1 MDDDT
6 VSRLLEINRE
16 FYQTFAQQFS
26 TTRQR
31 LQPGI
36 NQILRNLSME
46 ARVLDLGCGNGQ
58 LAVQLSR
65 QRFVGSYVGVDAS
78 SQFLLIAQEQV
89 PSDEKYHFIAAD
101 LASTD
106 WDLRLEKKSFDL
118 VFAFAVLHHLPT
130 RHIRAQ
136 VLDKAHHLLT
146 NSGSFIHS
154 VWQPL
159 NSPRLK
165 ARILPW
171 TVVGLCNDQVDPDD
185 YLIDW
190 KQGGQGIRYIHNF
203 NKDELAEL
211 ANQCGF
217 TIENSFY
224 SDGEGGR
231 LGLYQI
237 WKRV

>member
-1 MDDDT
+1 MDDYT

-36 NQILRNLSME
+36 NQILRNISME
-46 ARVLDLGCGNGQ
+46 ASLLDLGCGNGQ
-58 LAVQLSR
+58 LAIQLSR
-65 QRFVGSYVGVDAS
+65 QRYVGSYVGVDAS
-78 SQFLLIAQEQV
+78 SHFLRIAQEQV
-89 PSDEKYHFIAAD
+89 PNDGKYHFVEVD
-101 LASTD
+101 FASTD
-106 WDLRLEKKSFDL
+106 WDLKLKKKSFDL

-130 RHIRAQ
+130 HHLRAQ
-136 VLDKAHHLLT
+136 VLDKVHNLLT

-171 TVVGLCNDQVDPDD
+171 TVVGLRDDQVDPGD

-190 KQGGQGIRYIHNF
+190 RQGGQGIRYIHNF
-203 NKDELAEL
+203 NEDELTRL
-211 ANQCGF
+211 ANQCGYA
-217 TIENSFY
+217 IENSFY
-224 SDGEGGR
+224 SDGEAGR